1 MFHPMQIGGKRG
13 PKQKVLGL
21 KVGLA
26 HLGVFIFN
34 RYMPHYHFTSLH
46 LFCT

>member
-1 MFHPMQIGGKRG
+1 MFHSMQIGGKRG

-26 HLGVFIFN
+26 RMVS
-34 RYMPHYHFTSLH
+34 R
-46 LFCT
+46 